1 MAAIIKDTTMATF
14 YPSLDDIKLL
24 KVKPEVGELYLLN
37 FLNSVLDDNYEV
49 FFNSFLN
56 GDRPDVIIV
65 RKNAGVM
72 IIEVKDW
79 NFEHYYLDEKRKW
92 RIEHN
97 KAFTKSPIDQVF
109 QYKENMFNLHLE
121 NLLEK
126 NIKNSKLWNIVTC
139 TVYFHNETSNSINN
153 FLIEPYIQDRKYQD
167 FLKYNVSLLGKDS
180 LTEKDFK
187 SILSQKRLDGS
198 ISSLFDNDI
207 YLSLCKYLKPPKH
220 TYEQGKPIKYNPQ
233 QSRIVTSTVKQQ
245 LIKGVVGS
253 GKTTVL
259 AGRAVEC
266 HKRTNDKVLILCYNI
281 TLKNYIHDKVSDIRA
296 EFIWSNFY
304 ITNYH
309 YFITA
314 EFNHYGITI
323 KIPEGFSEWSEE
335 DKSEYFEK
343 TYYSNENI
351 FEEVKDKIEK
361 YQSILIDEIQ
371 DYKIGWLNII
381 KKYFLANNGDY
392 ILFGD
397 EKQNIY
403 NNEMDI
409 EDKDVKVNVPK
420 SAINKMNETVRLP
433 PSITKAAIKFQQNH
447 LSKKYNIDVDFQANN
462 EIGFGK
468 VNYVYIPYSE
478 SKLELVN
485 YIIENS
491 KNVGHPNDICVL
503 GITIKLLREL
513 DCLFR
518 YKTNQ
523 KTKAMFETQEVWNK
537 LFIDTLY
544 KDEYMQQGVSLIK
557 NPRIRK
563 DDDKKIAIVF
573 LCTLKD
579 LIDKYAL
586 TELNPKYEFH
596 LNEKQINKED
606 FETWYYKKEQT
617 ELRKAVT
624 NNFTFRER
632 IKFVR
637 DNKKFHFW
645 TKGGLSI
652 LSTIH
657 SYKGY
662 ETDTLFL
669 IIEPQYAN
677 SDFPYSFDELIYAG
691 LTRAKNNLFFIN
703 FGNNDFDEKLKE
715 IIND

>member
-1 MAAIIKDTTMATF
+1 MAIF
-14 YPSLDDIKLL
+14 FPSLDEIKFL
-24 KVKPEVGELYLLN
+24 KVKPEEGELYFLN
-37 FLNSVLDDNYEV
+37 FLNSILDNNYEV

-56 GDRPDVIIV
+56 GDRPDIIIV

-92 RIEHN
+92 RIAQN
-97 KAFTKSPIDQVF
+97 KAYTRSPLDQVF

-139 TVYFHNETSNSINN
+139 AVYFHNESIKTINN
-153 FLIEPYIQDRKYQD
+153 FLIDPYKHDRKYLD
-167 FLKYNVSLLGKDS
+167 FLKYNVALLGKDS
-180 LTEKDFK
+180 LTDKNFK
-187 SILSQKRLDGS
+187 SLLSQKRLDGS

-207 YLSLCKYLKPPKH
+207 YNSLSKYLKPPKH
-220 TYEQGKPIKYNPQ
+220 TYEQGKPIRYKPQ
-233 QSRIVTSTVKQQ
+233 QNRIVTSTVKQQ

-281 TLKNYIHDKVSDIRA
+281 TLKNYIHDKLSEIRA

-335 DKSEYFEK
+335 DKSEYFEN

-351 FEEVKDKIEK
+351 FEDVKYKIEK
-361 YQSILIDEIQ
+361 YQSILIDEVQ

-381 KKYFLANNGDY
+381 KKYFLADNGDY
-392 ILFGD
+392 VLFGD

-433 PSITKAAIKFQQNH
+433 PSITKTAIKFQQNY
-447 LSKKYNIDVDFQANN
+447 LSKKYNIDSELQANN
-462 EIGFGK
+462 EISYGK
-468 VNYVYIPYSE
+468 VNYIYIPHSDG
-478 SKLELVN
+478 KLELVN
-485 YIIENS
+485 YIIETA
-491 KNVGHPNDICVL
+491 KNVGHPNDICIL

-513 DCLFR
+513 DCLYR

-523 KTKAMFETQEVWNK
+523 KTKTMFETQEVWNK
-537 LFIDTLY
+537 MFLDTLY
-544 KDEYMQQGVSLIK
+544 KDEYIQNGISLIK
-557 NPRIRK
+557 NQNIKK
-563 DDDKKIAIVF
+563 DDDKKIAIAT
-573 LCTLKD
+573 LYTLKD
-579 LIDKYAL
+579 IIDTYSLSELI
-586 TELNPKYEFH
+586 PKYEYQ
-596 LNEKQINKED
+596 LNDKQINKED
-606 FETWYYKKEQT
+606 FETWYNKKERL
-617 ELRKAVT
+617 ELKKNVA
-624 NNFTFRER
+624 NNFTFKER

-652 LSTIH
+652 FSTIH

-669 IIEPQYAN
+669 IIEPQYAKSN
-677 SDFPYSFDELIYAG
+677 FSDSIDELIYAG
-691 LTRAKNNLFFIN
+691 LTRAKNKLFFIN
-703 FGNNDFDEKLKE
+703 FGNNDFDEKLKK

>member
-1 MAAIIKDTTMATF
+1 MAIF
-14 YPSLDDIKLL
+14 YPSLENIQLL

-37 FLNSVLDDNYEV
+37 FLNSILDNNYEV

-56 GDRPDVIIV
+56 GDRPDIIIV

-79 NFEHYYLDEKRKW
+79 NFEHYNIDEKRRW
-92 RIEHN
+92 RIERN
-97 KAFTKSPIDQVF
+97 KAYTKSPIDQVF

-139 TVYFHNETSNSINN
+139 AVYFHNETSKSIDN
-153 FLIEPYIQDRKYQD
+153 FLIKPYKDDKKYQD
-167 FLKYNVSLLGKDS
+167 FLKYNVSLLGKDL
-180 LTEKDFK
+180 LTKIYFNF
-187 SILSQKRLDGS
+187 ILSLKRLDGS

-220 TYEQGKPIKYNPQ
+220 TYQQGKPIKYNSQ
-233 QSRIVTSTVKQQ
+233 QNRIVTSAVKQQ

-266 HKRTNDKVLILCYNI
+266 HKKTNDKVLILCYNI

-296 EFIWSNFY
+296 DFLWSNFY
-304 ITNYH
+304 ITSYY

-323 KIPEGFSEWSEE
+323 KLPEDFSEWTEN
-335 DKSEYFEK
+335 DKSEYFEA

-351 FEEVKDKIEK
+351 FEEIKDKIEK
-361 YQSILIDEIQ
+361 YKSILIDEIQ

-381 KKYFLANNGDY
+381 KKYFLADNGDY

-409 EDKDVKVNVPK
+409 EDKDIKVNIPK

-433 PSITKAAIKFQQNH
+433 PSITKAAIKFQKNY
-447 LSKKYNIDVDFQANN
+447 LSKKYNIDTDFQSNS
-462 EIGFGK
+462 EIGYGK
-468 VNYVYIPYSE
+468 LNYVYIPYSD

-491 KNVGHPNDICVL
+491 KNVGHPNDICIL

-513 DCLFR
+513 DCLYR

-523 KTKAMFETQEVWNK
+523 KTKAMFETQEIWNK
-537 LFIDTLY
+537 LFLDILY
-544 KDEYMQQGVSLIK
+544 KDEYIQKGILLIK
-557 NPRIRK
+557 NPKVRK

-579 LIDKYAL
+579 LMDNYL
-586 TELNPKYEFH
+586 LVELNLKYEFY
-596 LNEKQINKED
+596 LNENQINKED
-606 FETWYYKKEQT
+606 FELWYYQNEHTEFKKVI
-617 ELRKAVT
+617 A
-624 NNFTFRER
+624 NNFTFKER

-652 LSTIH
+652 FSTIH

-669 IIEPQYAN
+669 IIEPQFVK
-677 SDFPYSFDELIYAG
+677 SDFLYSFNELIYAG

-703 FGNNDFDEKLKE
+703 FGNDDFDNKLKE
-715 IIND
+715 IMID